1 MTGTFIGTF
10 TIRDMA
16 SLQAQ
21 SGSNEILKMSETSQ
35 KSSQPEIHLDIL
47 QDSGPFS
54 FLPDP
59 ETSRLPISSN
69 EWWLTSSSNLVI

>member
-21 SGSNEILKMSETSQ
+21 SGSNEIFKMSETSQ

-59 ETSRLPISSN
+59 ETSRLPISSS